1 MHIHSYGDLTNGCVT
16 AGPHFNPFQKDHG
29 GPLDKVRHA
38 GDLGNIKSDERG
50 NGYLA
55 MEDE

>member
-1 MHIHSYGDLTNGCVT
+1 
-16 AGPHFNPFQKDHG
+16 
-29 GPLDKVRHA
+29 VRHA